1 MEKTSPFCS
10 LLPTD
15 TTLHAYRYISMA
27 NGQNS
32 ILLFHQLRPFATGI
46 FNLIFLYSKCKKKK
60 KIKLCV
66 NHYLSFIISYCF
78 FHSSITHLLSF
89 IITILTVASTLSS
102 SQTLYFVNFSIK
114 KKLHIAIIVVRED
127 SEMFSLQFE
136 SQNLHFCTSC
146 QSRQENLINPAISSI
161 HEKFDLFNLIG
172 TLLEHEIYYHF

>member
-60 KIKLCV
+60 KLSYVSIIIYPSLFPTA
-66 NHYLSFIISYCF
+66 SFIP
-78 FHSSITHLLSF
+78 ITHLLSF